1 MKSLNKW
8 ILTGLVALA
17 MSFVTLASTDEDH
30 GDDHGN
36 EAAEAGHGHE
46 EAGGHEEEQAVRLS
60 PEQRKTAGIVS
71 EALAR
76 QPVAGEIRAPGEV
89 RLNDYL
95 TTRVTPRVAAQIVE
109 RHAKLGDRVEEGQPL
124 VTLSSVEVAQAQGDL
139 LVAER
144 EWRRVK
150 KLGRDV
156 VSDQRYTEVRVVRE
170 LARARLLAF
179 GMTDVQVNK
188 LATADATKANGSFQ
202 LLAAQAG
209 TIMRDHFVVGE
220 LIEPGRVLFE
230 ISDEGTLWVEAN
242 LTPEKA
248 LQVTTGSVATISVDG
263 ETFQGRVT
271 QIHHALDES
280 TRTLG
285 VRIEVPNP
293 DDRLHPGLFVD
304 VRIAGSDT
312 EPALAVPAEAVLRSP
327 DGDWQIFIEH
337 ETGEYKPVEV
347 EVLRTTGGMTVISGV
362 DPGTPVVT
370 KGAFFLQSEL
380 AKAGF
385 DIHNH

>member
-1 MKSLNKW
+1 MKPLNKW
-8 ILTGLVALA
+8 ILAGLLAMAMSIAALA
-17 MSFVTLASTDEDH
+17 GS
-30 GDDHGN
+30 DDGHGN
-36 EAAEAGHGHE
+36 EAE
-46 EAGGHEEEQAVRLS
+46 EAGDEHGDAGGHDEEQAVRLS
-60 PEQRKTAGIVS
+60 EEQRRMAGIVS
-71 EALAR
+71 EALVL
-76 QPVAGEIRAPGEV
+76 QPVAGEIRAPGEIQ
-89 RLNDYL
+89 LNDYS

-109 RHAKLGDRVEEGQPL
+109 RHAKLGDSVEAGQPL
-124 VTLSSVEVAQAQGDL
+124 VTLSSVDVAQAQGDS

-156 VSDQRYTEVRVVRE
+156 VSEKRYTETRVARE

-179 GMTDVQVNK
+179 GMTDTQVKK
-188 LATADATKANGSFQ
+188 LVIADASKANGSFQ
-202 LLAAQAG
+202 LLAVQAG
-209 TIMRDHFVVGE
+209 TIMHDNFVVGE

-230 ISDEGTLWVEAN
+230 ISDESTLWVEAN

-248 LQVTTGSVATISVDG
+248 LQVTTGSTASISVDG
-263 ETFQGRVT
+263 EIFQGEVT
-271 QIHHALDES
+271 QIHHALDEA

-293 DDRLHPGLFVD
+293 EDRLHPGLFVD
-304 VRIAGSDT
+304 VRIAGSNA
-312 EPALAVPAEAVLRSP
+312 EPALAVQADAVLRSP
-327 DGDWQIFIEH
+327 DGDWMVFVER

-347 EVLRTTGGMTVISGV
+347 EVLRTTGGLTVISGV
-362 DPGTPVVT
+362 AAGTRVVT
-370 KGAFFLQSEL
+370 QGAFFLQSEL

>member
-1 MKSLNKW
+1 MNIFKKSLTVGV
-8 ILTGLVALA
+8 LALA
-17 MSFVTLASTDEDH
+17 MSFLALASTDDDH
-30 GDDHGN
+30 GD
-36 EAAEAGHGHE
+36 EAAEAGHGNE
-46 EAGGHEEEQAVRLS
+46 ESGEHDEEQAVRLS
-60 PEQRKTAGIVS
+60 EEQRRLAGIVS
-71 EALAR
+71 TELVLKPFAS
-76 QPVAGEIRAPGEV
+76 EIRAPGEIQ
-89 RLNDYL
+89 LNDYL
-95 TTRVTPRVAAQIVE
+95 TTRVTPRVAAQVVE
-109 RHAKLGDRVEEGQPL
+109 RHARLGDLVEAGQPL
-124 VTLSSVEVAQAQGDL
+124 VTLSSVEMAQAQGDL

-156 VSDQRYTEVRVVRE
+156 VSDQRYTEARVARE
-170 LARARLLAF
+170 LARARVRAF
-179 GMTDVQVNK
+179 GMTDEQVK
-188 LATADATKANGSFQ
+188 QLSTADASQANGSFQ
-202 LLAAQAG
+202 LLA
-209 TIMRDHFVVGE
+209 RDHFIVGE

-230 ISDEGTLWVEAN
+230 ISDESSMWVEAN

-248 LQVTTGSVATISVDG
+248 LQVATGSAATIRVDG

-271 QIHHALDES
+271 QVHHALDEK

-312 EPALAVPAEAVLRSP
+312 EPALAVPVEAVLRSP

-337 ETGEYKPVEV
+337 EAGEYNPLEV
-347 EVLRTTGGMTVISGV
+347 EIVRTTGGMAVISGV
-362 DPGTPVVT
+362 EEGMRVVT
-370 KGAFFLQSEL
+370 QGTFFLQSEL

-385 DIHNH
+385 SIHNH